1 MAEDNYAEK
10 YTDPELRRKIKDA
23 LMQSDKGGNP
33 GQWSARKSQLLV
45 QEYERQGGGYR
56 QSEKDPAARSLE
68 AWTRQNW
75 QTQTGEAAARQ
86 AEETK
91 RYLPEAA
98 WQRLSPEEREQA
110 EQSKRAASRHG
121 EQHADYPPAVK
132 RAYREAVYGE
142 DTPPSRDELYQQAQD
157 LDISG
162 RSRMRK
168 DELQQAVAQAEA
180 AQPEQQTRDELYRRA
195 QELDIPGRSRMQ
207 KEELIQA
214 IREHAHTSDEKDD

>member
-56 QSEKDPAARSLE
+56 QSEKDAAAHALE

-86 AEETK
+86 AGETK

-110 EQSKRAASRHG
+110 EQSKREAEQQG
-121 EQHADYPPAVK
+121 QQHADYPPAVK

-142 DTPPSRDELYQQAQD
+142 DTTPSRDDLSRRAQE

-162 RSRMRK
+162 RSRMQQ
-168 DELQQAVAQAEA
+168 DDLQQAVAQAEA
-180 AQPEQQTRDELYRRA
+180 AQPEQQTRDELYRQA
-195 QELDIPGRSRMQ
+195 QELDIPGRSRMR

-214 IREHAHTSDEKDD
+214 IREHAQTSDK